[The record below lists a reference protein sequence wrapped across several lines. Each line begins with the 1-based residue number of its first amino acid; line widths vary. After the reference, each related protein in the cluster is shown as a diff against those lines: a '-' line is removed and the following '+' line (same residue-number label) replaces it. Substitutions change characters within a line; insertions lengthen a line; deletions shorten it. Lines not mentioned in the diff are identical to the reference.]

1 MKPDS
6 IVKTSLIYLAI
17 FSFILSCPV
26 FSAAQDFKIGTGDRL
41 TISVY
46 GHDDLSLTVRVSDEG
61 SIKVPF
67 LGNIQ
72 AAGVTAADLSKKLA
86 AEYVREEY
94 LVNPQITVFIDE
106 YKSRKASILGEV
118 SKPGRYELDEDT
130 TVMILVTMASGYT
143 AKASKK
149 YANIIRTD
157 GEKKEIRERVPLDER
172 VLPGDVVVIPES
184 FF

>member
-1 MKPDS
+1 MN
-6 IVKTSLIYLAI
+6 INIIRLI
-17 FSFILSCPV
+17 ILSLLLACASV
-26 FSAAQDFKIGTGDRL
+26 SAAQDFKIGAGDRL

-46 GHDDLSLTVRVSDEG
+46 GHDDLSLTVRVSEDG
-61 SIKVPF
+61 AIKVPF
-67 LGNIQ
+67 LGNVK
-72 AAGVTAADLSKKLA
+72 AAGLTASEIAKKLA
-86 AEYVREEY
+86 ADYVREEY

-118 SKPGRYELDEDT
+118 AKPGRYELDEDT